1 MSDYQNFILT
11 EESVRAIV
19 DTYRYF
25 DVIYDEGSRLNEIPP
40 FFRVVG
46 YRSRWGRFWWNDF
59 TLCVFGDLGKA
70 WYFVHFL
77 RQARKGR
84 DISKLIQEVGISV

>member
-1 MSDYQNFILT
+1 MSDFQNFILT

-25 DVIYDEGSRLNEIPP
+25 DVTYDEGSRSSGIPP

-46 YRSRWGRFWWNDF
+46 YRSWWLRFAQDASTICAF
-59 TLCVFGDLGKA
+59 SELGKA
-70 WYFVHFL
+70 WYFVYFM
-77 RQARKGR
+77 RAARESR
-84 DISKLIQEVGISV
+84 DISKLIQEVGIT